1 MWPREDWVDT
11 FSYWLFRG
19 GHVVMRRGRNA
30 KGSEQQTSDIIDL
43 SISVLLNCKS
53 NYRQTW
59 YLFSYP
65 AVLQIYVFY
74 SHCLSN
80 STCLVESSNQW
91 NYIFNTISS
100 AISTWML
107 KEMSRIR
114 GSNAI
119 ISGNTLRPALAASF
133 FFAWS
138 EGHPLSHKV
147 SLVHDE
153 LSSKIDRLGSK

>member
-1 MWPREDWVDT
+1 MAEGGLGRYFFLLA
-11 FSYWLFRG
+11 FSWRPC
-19 GHVVMRRGRNA
+19 RNA
-30 KGSEQQTSDIIDL
+30 KGSEREGVGTTNFRHHWLIYFVTDVI
-43 SISVLLNCKS
+43 SILVPR
-53 NYRQTW
+53 Y
-59 YLFSYP
+59 
-65 AVLQIYVFY
+65 VLQIYVFY

-138 EGHPLSHKV
+138 AGRPLSHKV
-147 SLVHDE
+147 SLVHDD
-153 LSSKIDRLGSK
+153 LSSKIDWLGSK